1 MNIQKDFSLKNY
13 NTFGIDVK
21 ANAFVTIQSVEELE
35 RALQQ
40 VYASEIFV
48 LGGGSNILLTED
60 VAKTVFYINILGK
73 KIESEHDNF
82 VYVRANAGENWH
94 QFVLWC
100 IRNNFGGIE
109 NLSLIPGNVGT
120 SPIQNIGAYG
130 VELKDVF
137 VSCEAIH
144 MQSLEHKTFTHQDCQ
159 FGYRDS
165 IFKNEAKGKYII
177 TSVLFKL
184 SKKNHH
190 LQTSYGAIQQELETK
205 SIQEPSIK
213 DVSDAVIAIRTAK
226 LPNPKELGNSG
237 SFFKNPI
244 VTKSHFLGL
253 QKTYKSIPSYPVSE
267 QTVKVPAGWL
277 IDTLGYKGYRNGEV
291 GVHKNQALVL
301 VNYGNASGKE
311 VYQLAR
317 EIQQQVNET
326 FGIDLEMEVNI
337 IP

>member
-1 MNIQKDFSLKNY
+1 MDIQKDFSLKNH

-21 ANAFVTIQSVEELE
+21 ANAFVTIQSVSELE
-35 RALQQ
+35 KALQQ

-48 LGGGSNILLTED
+48 LGGGSNILLTDD
-60 VAKTVFYINILGK
+60 VPKTVFYINLLGK
-73 KIESEHDNF
+73 KIESEDDGF

-94 QFVLWC
+94 RFVLWC
-100 IRNNFGGIE
+100 INQDFGGIE

-144 MQSLEHKTFTHQDCQ
+144 MQSLEHKSFTHQDCQ

-177 TSVLFKL
+177 TSVLLKL
-184 SKKNHH
+184 SKKNHRIK
-190 LQTSYGAIQQELETK
+190 TSYGAIQQELEAK
-205 SIQEPSIK
+205 NIQQPTVK

-244 VTKSHFLGL
+244 VDKNHFVEL
-253 QKTYKSIPSYPVSE
+253 QKTYENIPSYPISE
-267 QTVKVPAGWL
+267 EFVKVPAGWL
-277 IDTLGYKGYRNGEV
+277 IDTLGYKGYRNGDA

-311 VYQLAR
+311 VYQLAQ
-317 EIQQQVNET
+317 EIQQKVKDT
-326 FGIDLEMEVNI
+326 FGITLEMEVNI